1 MTYLPNGATNNVKD
15 GAEGAIA
22 KADTTLKPSN
32 SAHLSR
38 IDLHVVAEAPT
49 THLGSHGAWD
59 ARPVVVSRLAWPW
72 GRRHTHTHTR
82 TNPEQSNKDD

>member
-32 SAHLSR
+32 SAHLPR

-72 GRRHTHTHTR
+72 GRRLSKSCEEKHK
-82 TNPEQSNKDD
+82 S